1 MTQSCIPCLILA
13 LGCLL
18 QFKTEIAAQTAEPA
32 RVMIL
37 TIDGKDHVLDENKET
52 KIPGTIKDANFLI
65 HPAGYRVFNYSG
77 LNFRYPDKMEFDA
90 EHDGENKTWS
100 LNGNDADLD
109 VLVLDAN
116 PDLYIKSSIDMNV
129 EISDTPDQEVKI
141 KKGKRKVNGI
151 ELRTY
156 EYSIPFY
163 EDSLIH
169 VWAIELPSRN
179 GRSR

>member
-65 HPAGYRVFNYSG
+65 HPAV
-77 LNFRYPDKMEFDA
+77 
-90 EHDGENKTWS
+90 
-100 LNGNDADLD
+100 
-109 VLVLDAN
+109 
-116 PDLYIKSSIDMNV
+116 I
-129 EISDTPDQEVKI
+129 
-141 KKGKRKVNGI
+141 
-151 ELRTY
+151 
-156 EYSIPFY
+156 EYSITQ
-163 EDSLIH
+163 D
-169 VWAIELPSRN
+169 
-179 GRSR
+179 